1 MVAMFARTPLA
12 SERLAPHPGPAG
24 RPGPAPAA
32 RRSRGLTTLAAAAG
46 CGPPRGDAPSVRGEQ
61 AVLAEQRLEPLESL
75 QVLGA
80 ETIMEAAQVALH
92 LRLAPAGTRLAA
104 GDLRQRGEPR
114 GERGFQE
121 GAGLGLPSRAGAPS
135 ARPRRR
141 RRTAARSPRASRRP
155 GRTCARIPPAAGCA
169 CASPGRR

>member
-61 AVLAEQRLEPLESL
+61 AVLAEQRLEPPESL

-104 GDLRQRGEPR
+104 AAPRQRGGPR
-114 GERGFQE
+114 GERGFEE
-121 GAGLGLPSRAGAPS
+121 GAELGLHPWLERGAHDPGGVDERQPGPPEPARARAERAPDD
-135 ARPRRR
+135 
-141 RRTAARSPRASRRP
+141 
-155 GRTCARIPPAAGCA
+155 
-169 CASPGRR
+169 